1 MKIKITTPEI
11 KDLEKR
17 LAEEKDR
24 AQAWEL
30 RCGELEQELREA
42 QETNTG
48 LDKIIAARD
57 SELRTFNK
65 TVQKLEQELRERR
78 DQLAA
83 NLKIFDMRETVDG
96 EQKKLIDNLQ
106 NRIHEQ
112 DWVIAR
118 YDDENRE
125 LRGKLANA
133 EAKRDDYHQLADCL
147 LDENV
152 KLHRRIEKLENENA
166 ELRAAP
172 TSKTQ
177 EVNGLQGTVAAQRV
191 FFCGGQLQINKNTFN
206 DWAKRIHRIAVD
218 HGWWETED
226 GKCDD
231 GDRPFPEI
239 VALCHSELSE
249 ALEEYRIGRPMAYID
264 PGFPHEYVVDPK
276 TWPDNDKPE
285 GIAVEMIDCI
295 IRILDWMGHEGID
308 VDTLMEKKVK
318 YNEGREH
325 RHGGK
330 KA

>member
-1 MKIKITTPEI
+1 MKITITTPEI

-24 AQAWEL
+24 AEAWEL
-30 RCGELEQELREA
+30 RCGELEQELRDAQGQLDESVRKEA
-42 QETNTG
+42 RLG
-48 LDKIIAARD
+48 LEAGKLRKRNDELTADLKAKLYNQTVVYEKEIR
-57 SELRTFNK
+57 ELRD
-65 TVQKLEQELRERR
+65 R
-78 DQLAA
+78 
-83 NLKIFDMRETVDG
+83 IG
-96 EQKKLIDNLQ
+96 EQNWTIGC
-106 NRIHEQ
+106 
-112 DWVIAR
+112 
-118 YDDENRE
+118 YDQENGE

-133 EAKRDDYHQLADCL
+133 EAKRDDYHQRADCL
-147 LDENV
+147 WDENV
-152 KLHRRIEKLENENA
+152 KLHRQIEKLENENA
-166 ELRAAP
+166 ELRAAL

-191 FFCGGQLQINKNTFN
+191 WFCGGQLQINKNTFN

-218 HGWWETED
+218 HGWWESED

-249 ALEEYRIGRPMAYID
+249 ALEEYRNGKPMAYIN
-264 PGFPHEYVVDPK
+264 GYWPK
-276 TWPDNDKPE
+276 YDTGMTTPKPIKAMQLDEWEDDEKPE

-295 IRILDWMGHEGID
+295 IRILDWLGHEGID